1 MTGGAVRAEASPCEA
16 GGVSVHA
23 SEPNPE
29 PVLLE
34 ALHTLIHLSLNLF
47 VFVLIVTVVSSWLI
61 AFGIVNRHNQFVATV
76 LQTCYAL
83 TEPVLSPIR
92 RMLPSF
98 GGIDISPIIVL
109 IGIEVL
115 KTLLHNTVF
124 EGIGY

>member
-1 MTGGAVRAEASPCEA
+1 M
-16 GGVSVHA
+16 
-23 SEPNPE
+23 
-29 PVLLE
+29 LE

-83 TEPVLSPIR
+83 TEPVLRPIR

-115 KTLLHNTVF
+115 KSLLHNTVF